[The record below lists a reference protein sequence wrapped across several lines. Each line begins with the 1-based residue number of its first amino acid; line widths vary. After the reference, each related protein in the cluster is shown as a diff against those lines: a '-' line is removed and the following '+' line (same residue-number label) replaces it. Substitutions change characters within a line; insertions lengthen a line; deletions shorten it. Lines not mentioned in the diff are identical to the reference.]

1 MEKNSLYIV
10 LAAIASL
17 VAALII
23 SGYVVNN
30 RNYSMMNMM
39 GMGRGGA
46 YMMQADQYSATGMQG
61 MNMGMSMGEM
71 SSTLAT
77 LKGDDFDRMFI
88 TLMIEHH
95 QGAIDMANLVLS
107 NSEKEEL
114 KDLAND
120 IIIAQTKE
128 IEMMKSWLDSWY

>member
-1 MEKNSLYIV
+1 M
-10 LAAIASL
+10 
-17 VAALII
+17 
-23 SGYVVNN
+23 
-30 RNYSMMNMM
+30 
-39 GMGRGGA
+39 
-46 YMMQADQYSATGMQG
+46 G

-120 IIIAQTKE
+120 IITAQTKE